1 MATNNSIRER
11 PQSFTNRIVQGDCI
25 QVMRQLPT
33 ESVDFILTDPPY
45 LVNFRDRDGRT
56 LKNDVHDAWMN
67 PAFTEAFRVLKQ
79 DHLML
84 CFYGWSRVDRF
95 MQAWKQTGFRIVGH
109 LVFVK
114 SYASKT
120 RFLQYQHEQAY
131 LLAKGHPS
139 LPERTISDV
148 QRFQYSGNE
157 LHPTQKPVTSLV
169 PLIRAFSRP
178 GDLVLD
184 CFCGSASTCG
194 AALLAGRQFLGMELD
209 AEYARIASARMTRI
223 RQRILTKSLA
233 TRFSPARDCARVSA
247 RLKMCS
253 NSA

>member
-1 MATNNSIRER
+1 MATSKLVRKI
-11 PQSFTNRIVQGDCI
+11 PSSFTNRIVQGDCI
-25 QVMRQLPT
+25 HVMRQLPT
-33 ESVDFILTDPPY
+33 ESGDFILTDPPY
-45 LVNFRDRDGRT
+45 LVNFRDHHGRT
-56 LKNDVHDAWMN
+56 LKNDVSDAWMN

-95 MQAWKQTGFRIVGH
+95 MQAWKQAGFRIVGH

-139 LPERTISDV
+139 IPERAISDV

-194 AALLAGRQFLGMELD
+194 AALLAGRQFLGIELD

-233 TRFSPARDCARVSA
+233 TRIPPARDYARVSA

-253 NSA
+253 TSA